1 MFNSSHLQS
10 IIKAR
15 DNDTLTVFVGAGFS
29 KFSETETAKFPSW
42 DELMRSLC
50 KDLQIDENDYLK
62 LAQLYYLEFGEY
74 RLYEKLKENI
84 PLHANP
90 SDLHK
95 LLFDLN
101 PKNVITTNWD
111 NLLEKTVN
119 EQGLIYDIIKND
131 ADFVKSTLPQK
142 VIKIHGDLES
152 HNIVFKEDDYLN
164 FALNKPLLDNFLKHI
179 LSSTTVLFLG
189 YSYSDDNL
197 KHIVKW
203 IEKHSAVSPPRFLLS
218 LSSSPSQIKYYE
230 NHYIKVILPKSNNIK
245 TYKELYSQFF
255 DYLNDSDL
263 LMFDNLNENEVLDYF
278 LDKLK
283 LLAELESIL
292 PEQIT

>member
-152 HNIVFKEDDYLN
+152 HNIT
-164 FALNKPLLDNFLKHI
+164 PL
-179 LSSTTVLFLG
+179 ST
-189 YSYSDDNL
+189 
-197 KHIVKW
+197 
-203 IEKHSAVSPPRFLLS
+203 LLS
-218 LSSSPSQIKYYE
+218 GVETK
-230 NHYIKVILPKSNNIK
+230 K
-245 TYKELYSQFF
+245 
-255 DYLNDSDL
+255 
-263 LMFDNLNENEVLDYF
+263 
-278 LDKLK
+278 
-283 LLAELESIL
+283 A
-292 PEQIT
+292 